1 MSIKNAVTL
10 EDLTNGTATLPD
22 FQECGMEDIKKMF
35 MEEMTDRV
43 ITDNMNFK
51 VLDTDYYADKFE
63 GFPIDWCEILADC
76 SDLEEGQTSHFPL
89 KGDKGEFPLPLT
101 DVGVEGVLPL
111 TIEDNKTDKQENI

>member
-10 EDLTNGTATLPD
+10 EELTNGTATLPD
-22 FQECGMEDIKKMF
+22 FQECDMEDIKKMF

-43 ITDNMNFK
+43 ITDNLNFK

-76 SDLEEGQTSHFPL
+76 SELAEGQTSHFPL
-89 KGDKGEFPLPLT
+89 HVKDTFYKCITKGE
-101 DVGVEGVLPL
+101 GEVLPL
-111 TIEDNKTDKQENI
+111 TIEDNKTDTQENI

>member
-1 MSIKNAVTL
+1 MSINNAVSL

-22 FQECGMEDIKKMF
+22 FQECGMEDIKRMF
-35 MEEMTDRV
+35 MEQMSDRV
-43 ITDNMNFK
+43 ITDNLNFK

-76 SDLEEGQTSHFPL
+76 SELAEGQTSHFPL
-89 KGDKGEFPLPLT
+89 HIQDKLYKPLT
-101 DVGVEGVLPL
+101 DDEALPL